1 MNFFATMEQ
10 RIRNWFTLGLEEEF
24 TRYGALA
31 EYNTALAQDNLE
43 NCGIAAP
50 SAFHC
55 WSLSW

>member
-1 MNFFATMEQ
+1 MEQ